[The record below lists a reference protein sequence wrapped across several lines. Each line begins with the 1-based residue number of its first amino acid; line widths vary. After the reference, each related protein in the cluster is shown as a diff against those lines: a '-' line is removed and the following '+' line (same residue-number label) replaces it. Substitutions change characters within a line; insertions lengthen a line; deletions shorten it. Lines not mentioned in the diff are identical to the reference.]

1 MAARVIT
8 NEVLAEKID
17 VLAAN
22 QKNLELKFEA
32 LPNQIDHSY
41 VRSDIFDLRMKEID
55 SVLAATKVDIIK
67 LQNRKTLINWAIPT
81 LSAVA
86 GSVLT
91 FLLIEYIKAG
101 R

>member
-1 MAARVIT
+1 MSRAVT

-17 VLAAN
+17 TLAAN

-32 LPNQIDHSY
+32 LPSQIDHSY
-41 VRSDIFDLRMKEID
+41 VRSDIFELRMKEIE
-55 SVLAATKVDIIK
+55 STQLSTKADILK
-67 LQNRKTLINWAIPT
+67 LQNRKTLINWMLPT
-81 LSAVA
+81 LSAIA

-91 FLLIEYIKAG
+91 FLLIEYIKS